1 MLKKLWKSYS
11 NFCGK
16 LFNVDQ
22 EKEWADLK
30 ERWKGMRKSPKEFVR
45 LYIEKVKENFVWIKG
60 YKDFPIYK
68 IASGTAVAAIFITS
82 VPEKVINHFDKQKLR
97 EKLQMYDYTYEEK
110 LDIIEK
116 YENKKKIQQY
126 GGLCFPF
133 YF

>member
-45 LYIEKVKENFVWIKG
+45 LYIEKVKLNFQWLKG
-60 YKDFPIYK
+60 YKDFSIYK
-68 IASGTAVAAIFITS
+68 MGSGLILTSIFITS
-82 VPEKVINHFDKQKLR
+82 VPEKISNYMSTQRIKYNLENCINCTDEQKL
-97 EKLQMYDYTYEEK
+97 LM
-110 LDIIEK
+110 IER
-116 YENKKKIQQY
+116 YENRRKLEQY
-126 GGLCFPF
+126 GAL
-133 YF
+133 

>member
-1 MLKKLWKSYS
+1 MLAKLWKSYS

-45 LYIEKVKENFVWIKG
+45 LYIEKVKENFKWAKG

-68 IASGTAVAAIFITS
+68 IGSGVMITTIFITS
-82 VPEKVINHFDKQKLR
+82 VPEKISNHLSIQRLKYNLENCDCTDERKL
-97 EKLQMYDYTYEEK
+97 LMIEE
-110 LDIIEK
+110 
-116 YENKKKIQQY
+116 YENKRKLEQY
-126 GGLCFPF
+126 GG
-133 YF
+133 

>member
-11 NFCGK
+11 KFCGK

-45 LYIEKVKENFVWIKG
+45 LYIEKVKLNFQWLKS

-68 IASGTAVAAIFITS
+68 IGSSVMITTIFITS
-82 VPEKVINHFDKQKLR
+82 VPEKISNHLSIQRLKYNLETCTKCTDEQKL
-97 EKLQMYDYTYEEK
+97 LM
-110 LDIIEK
+110 IER
-116 YENKKKIQQY
+116 YENRRKLEQY
-126 GGLCFPF
+126 GAL
-133 YF
+133 